1 MLCGFVWVCGVCAGL
16 WGSVRVCAGFLWGLW
31 GFVRVL
37 CGLCWVCVWVCAG
50 FCGVYAGLCGFARR
64 LRADGVEG
72 VSERTAVPSLP
83 SSGILF
89 QGNSTVI
96 GEPDLAAQA
105 AAAMATP
112 VSLRA
117 PAPPPASRARSLVAC
132 AAAAGL
138 MAELSSLQTVHNDER
153 RCSSEKRQWREV
165 QWHQSEKKKTQ
176 KGKLLMEDA
185 CLAV

>member
-1 MLCGFVWVCGVCAGL
+1 MWFVGI
-16 WGSVRVCAGFLWGLW
+16 
-31 GFVRVL
+31 FV
-37 CGLCWVCVWVCAG
+37 
-50 FCGVYAGLCGFARR
+50 GLCGFARR

-72 VSERTAVPSLP
+72 VSEGTAVPSLP
-83 SSGILF
+83 SPGILF

-96 GEPDLAAQA
+96 GEPDLAAPA

-117 PAPPPASRARSLVAC
+117 PSPPPASRARSLVAC
-132 AAAAGL
+132 AAAGL

-153 RCSSEKRQWREV
+153 RCSSEKRQRREV

-185 CLAV
+185 CLAG